1 MLKIDSLKEI
11 AEKHILSCFYDN
23 NDALNI
29 SRLIGL
35 FDPVKMS
42 RTLLFDLIELSHEMY
57 LIIKDVQIFIKKKRS
72 EGEEI
77 SLQLSSFLLGYAKT
91 SVIKN
96 YTLAFSLH
104 LTNTPLINH
113 CVETMFSLIVNEV
126 ELEEKLF
133 HISILRVC
141 SDILNNES
149 ISMKP
154 QFKELIRFSEMLV
167 ESFLVA
173 CQKNDML
180 YIHCLFWQSSSQ
192 AAAIKNQ
199 TTYPEYEGE
208 MEMKDD
214 PEEEEYDFPERP
226 EGEYF
231 PKKSKR
237 SVNGEKKARRSSN
250 GEKIKSSKKK
260 ESSKKSSK
268 KNAIDDIF
276 SDEDEEEENFE
287 EFEEVE
293 KSQMEEDESETLESR
308 ELESTKQDDD
318 DEVEYDFGASKE
330 NSNSENSD
338 DKLNKIEESINAE
351 DDEETEIDETPKVE
365 ISKPKVLKKRKRE
378 SSPSIEQSK
387 VVKVSKET
395 TPMRSREKPVMME
408 TSTPSPSST
417 TPIRSRVKRSPV
429 IVKEIPTM
437 EVQLETSST
446 TPIRSR
452 RKK

>member
-29 SRLIGL
+29 SRLIGM

-42 RTLLFDLIELSHEMY
+42 RNLLFDLIELSHEMY
-57 LIIKDVQIFIKKKRS
+57 LIIKDVQIFVKKKRS

-77 SLQLSSFLLGYAKT
+77 SLQLSSFLHGYAKAT
-91 SVIKN
+91 VIKN

-104 LTNTPLINH
+104 LTNTPLIND
-113 CVETMFSLIVNEV
+113 CVETMFSLIVNEL

-173 CQKNDML
+173 CQKNDMM
-180 YIHCLFWQSSSQ
+180 YIHCLFWQSSTQ

-199 TTYPEYEGE
+199 TTYPGEYATEGE
-208 MEMKDD
+208 VEIKDD
-214 PEEEEYDFPERP
+214 PDEEEYDFPERP

-237 SVNGEKKARRSSN
+237 SKNGEKKTRDSSSR
-250 GEKIKSSKKK
+250 EKKTKSRKK
-260 ESSKKSSK
+260 ETSKKS

-276 SDEDEEEENFE
+276 SDEEAEEENFE
-287 EFEEVE
+287 ELEDEVE
-293 KSQMEEDESETLESR
+293 KSEMEESFSEMKSTQQDE
-308 ELESTKQDDD
+308 D
-318 DEVEYDFGASKE
+318 DEVEYDFGTSKE

-338 DKLNKIEESINAE
+338 DKLNKNEEIKNAE
-351 DDEETEIDETPKVE
+351 DDEETEIDEPAPKIE
-365 ISKPKVLKKRKRE
+365 TSKPKILKKRKRE
-378 SSPSIEQSK
+378 SSPSVESK
-387 VVKVSKET
+387 AVKLTKET
-395 TPMRSREKPVMME
+395 TPMRSREQPISE
-408 TSTPSPSST
+408 NSTPSPSST
-417 TPIRSRVKRSPV
+417 TPIRSRTKRSPV
-429 IVKEIPTM
+429 IAMEMKESPT
-437 EVQLETSST
+437 VST